1 LDWAL
6 VKTVALSC
14 GKCGAPL
21 SVPDGTRYLTC
32 TFCGSRLEVHHEGGA
47 AFTAV
52 LEELAATTG
61 RLAQDVEGLELERD
75 LERLDADWEQERLR
89 WCSLGEGRRAQEPS
103 SEWALVFGLGL
114 FGAGVAAVVWGR
126 KVLGTWTV
134 PALGVVLAV
143 IGVVGAICGG
153 RRAEQYAAAR
163 DRYGTRRADLERRLR
178 ALERSTG

>member
-1 LDWAL
+1 

-61 RLAQDVEGLELERD
+61 RLSQDVEGLKLERE
-75 LERLDADWEQERLR
+75 LERLDAEWEEERLR
-89 WCSLGEGRRAQEPS
+89 WCFRGEGGRWQEPS
-103 SEWALVFGLGL
+103 SEWALVLGLGL
-114 FGAGVAAVVWGR
+114 FGAGVAAVVWGW
-126 KVLGTWTV
+126 KVLGSWTV
-134 PALGVVLAV
+134 PALGVALAGV
-143 IGVVGAICGG
+143 GVVGAIRGG

-163 DRYGTRRADLERRLR
+163 DRYRTRRAELDRRLR
-178 ALERSTG
+178 GLERSRA